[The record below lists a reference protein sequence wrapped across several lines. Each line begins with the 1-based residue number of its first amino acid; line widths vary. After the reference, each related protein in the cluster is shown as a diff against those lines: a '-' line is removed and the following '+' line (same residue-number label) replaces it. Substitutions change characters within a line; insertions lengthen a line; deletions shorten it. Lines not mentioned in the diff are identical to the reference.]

1 MSTTTQTAPYML
13 TEDNYL
19 EWQRHLEVSFLKS
32 GCRRV
37 VQDGVPELPE
47 IQETNAHRRLL
58 QLDDLARGLILET
71 IPHMRTDLIDTIN
84 SAPDAHSA
92 LEELKNLFNSSSA
105 AHLLVLNELLTQFKW
120 NDNDTFE
127 LALSHYHNLL
137 SCLALAG
144 QPLNDTIAAL
154 CFLSTLPPSLK
165 AFQ

>member
-1 MSTTTQTAPYML
+1 MSTTPQTASYML

-19 EWQRHLEVSFLKS
+19 EWQRCLEVSFLKS

-71 IPHMRTDLIDTIN
+71 IPHTRTDLIDTIN

-105 AHLLVLNELLTQFKW
+105 AHLLVLVVGGANSVPWFCLILRLLYPTVPWAEQV
-120 NDNDTFE
+120 
-127 LALSHYHNLL
+127 
-137 SCLALAG
+137 
-144 QPLNDTIAAL
+144 
-154 CFLSTLPPSLK
+154 
-165 AFQ
+165 